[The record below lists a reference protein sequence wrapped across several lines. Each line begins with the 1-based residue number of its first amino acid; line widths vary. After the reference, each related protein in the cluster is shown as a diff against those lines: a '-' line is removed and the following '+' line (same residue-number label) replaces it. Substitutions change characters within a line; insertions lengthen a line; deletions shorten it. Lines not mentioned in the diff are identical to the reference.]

1 MTNSEFTYK
10 LTKFQCE
17 QARSKKIIPVQFGT
31 QTVMLTPKGAIT
43 KTQMFMHGS
52 ILHRNQTCVGAR
64 GSVYLGPDQT
74 NFEQNGALLLS

>member
-1 MTNSEFTYK
+1 M
-10 LTKFQCE
+10 
-17 QARSKKIIPVQFGT
+17 PVQFGT

-52 ILHRNQTCVGAR
+52 ILHQNQTCVGAT

-74 NFEQNGALLLS
+74 NFEQNGNLIVELSTTLRVLEEKAHYHSSLS